1 VQSLLGQPSIVQTMN
16 TYSYL
21 LDDTGGD
28 VVGGLDEDFG

>member
-1 VQSLLGQPSIVQTMN
+1 MN

-28 VVGGLDEDFG
+28 VVGGLDEAFG

>member
-1 VQSLLGQPSIVQTMN
+1 MN